1 MITATFGD
9 MLFVP
14 PCENYKAFPSP
25 EELKYRILIS
35 TKPPK
40 EYLQAGSAD
49 VSMKKPQN
57 SKDSDENE
65 SKMEPSDVTKKP
77 NEDDFVSQTFHVKSC
92 YFT

>member
-1 MITATFGD
+1 MLTETFGD
-9 MLFVP
+9 MLFCP
-14 PCENYKAFPSP
+14 ECENHKAFPSP
-25 EELKYRILIS
+25 EELRGRIIIS

-65 SKMEPSDVTKKP
+65 SKMEPSDVTKNP
-77 NEDDFVSQTFHVKSC
+77 NKDDFVSQNFHVKSRC
-92 YFT
+92 FT